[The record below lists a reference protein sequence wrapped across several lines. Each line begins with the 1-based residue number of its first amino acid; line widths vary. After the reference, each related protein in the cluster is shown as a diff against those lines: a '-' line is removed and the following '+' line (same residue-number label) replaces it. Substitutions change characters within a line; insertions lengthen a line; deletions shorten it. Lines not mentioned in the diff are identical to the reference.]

1 MSASNSRRSALIKT
15 GQVLGALQLTGVLPW
30 QTSSVQAQGGGYPV
44 KTVKLVVPNP
54 PGGPTDAL
62 GRKLAQLLTLR
73 LGQQFIVDN
82 KAGASGAI
90 GLKAVSVSPNDGYT
104 IGYGSFSLLVLNPL
118 LRKDFP
124 FNPTRDLMPVSA
136 LVDQAMV
143 LAVNPGLGVNTLPE
157 LIQKL
162 KANPGKYNF
171 SSPGI
176 NQMQHLLGEQFKL
189 SAGIDMT
196 HVPYAG
202 DALSFQAVVA
212 GDTQMAFTNFALY
225 KGLLDRVK
233 LIALASPD
241 RSLLLPLVPTFEEQ
255 GVRGMGNKVWHALF
269 APAGTP
275 TAIIELLDREV
286 RIAMATSDF
295 AAAVEQMGLEPSS
308 QTLSVFSRRF
318 NDDIELWRSRV
329 KSLSIQMS

>member
-1 MSASNSRRSALIKT
+1 MNNYINRRRALIQA
-15 GQVLGALQLTGVLPW
+15 GQGLCALQLAGVNPWLLPGAH
-30 QTSSVQAQGGGYPV
+30 AQSGSYPT

-62 GRKLAQLLTLR
+62 GRKLAQYLTQR

-90 GLKAVSVSPNDGYT
+90 GLKAVAVSPSDGYT
-104 IGYGSFSLLVLNPL
+104 IGYGSFSLMVLNPL
-118 LRKDFP
+118 LRSDFP
-124 FNPTRDLMPVSA
+124 FSPTRDLTPVSA

-143 LAVNPGLGVNTLPE
+143 LAVNPGLGVSTLPE

-162 KANPGKYNF
+162 KENPGKYNF
-171 SSPGI
+171 SSPGA
-176 NQMQHLLGEQFKL
+176 NQMQHLLGEQFKR
-189 SAGIDMT
+189 SAGVEMT

-202 DALSFQAVVA
+202 DAPSFQAVVA

-233 LIALASPD
+233 LIALASPE
-241 RSLLLPLVPTFEEQ
+241 RSLLLPAVPTFEEH

-275 TAIIELLDREV
+275 ASIIELLDREV
-286 RIAMATSDF
+286 RLAMGIADF

-308 QTLSVFSRRF
+308 QTLGVFSRRF
-318 NDDIELWRSRV
+318 NDDVELWRGRV
-329 KSLSIQMS
+329 KSLSIQSS